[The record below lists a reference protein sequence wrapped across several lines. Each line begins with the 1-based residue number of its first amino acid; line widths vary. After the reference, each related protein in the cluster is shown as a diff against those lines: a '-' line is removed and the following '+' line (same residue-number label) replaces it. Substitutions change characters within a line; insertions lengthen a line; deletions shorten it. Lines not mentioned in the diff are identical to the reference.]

1 MKREDWLAKGFTEEQ
16 VTDILNQ
23 FHEVNNEN
31 KLLKGE
37 KDKNDQLVNQNQ
49 ELQKQLDEINKAN
62 MTEQERIAN
71 ERAEADKYLSNA
83 KKINNTAKVKE
94 ILAGENIDE
103 NLIARLVTDD
113 EQESINN
120 ATLFKTTLNNLK
132 ETTEKLTKESIINTP
147 VKPNPT
153 NIPQQDDGIMTPERF
168 SKMTMTEQ
176 TLWKRENAQEYE
188 NMFNN

>member
-31 KLLKGE
+31 KLLKSE
-37 KDKNDQLVNQNQ
+37 KEKNDSLVNQNQ

-62 MTEQERIAN
+62 MTEQEKLAN
-71 ERAEADKYLSNA
+71 EKAEADKYYSNA
-83 KKINNTAKVKE
+83 KKIYNTAKVKE
-94 ILAGENIDE
+94 ILAGENVDE

-120 ATLFKTTLNNLK
+120 ATLFKTTLTNVKEVTEKQTK
-132 ETTEKLTKESIINTP
+132 ETLVNAN
-147 VKPNPT
+147 VKPTPT
-153 NIPQQDDGIMTPERF
+153 NIPQQDDTMTPEKF

-176 TLWKRENAQEYE
+176 TLWKRENAQEYDE
-188 NMFNN
+188 MFNK